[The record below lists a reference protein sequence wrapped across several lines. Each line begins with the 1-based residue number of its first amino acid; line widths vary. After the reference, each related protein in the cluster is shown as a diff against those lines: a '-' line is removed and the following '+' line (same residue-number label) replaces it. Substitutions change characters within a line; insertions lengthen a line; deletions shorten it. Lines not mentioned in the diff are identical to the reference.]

1 MELVKPINRD
11 DWGDPDPA
19 NNIPGAIPPAKAFSQ
34 TMAEMVNVI
43 KSAGLTPSGEDLT
56 QFDQA
61 IKALVQKKVD
71 EANMLAVSN
80 TVYQRN
86 IGDFVF
92 TNNKMRGTKATGSLN
107 GAYECNGDEFSD
119 TDFEGESTPYQLL
132 VAGNLPSVTY
142 AKYAEILK
150 KYGNC
155 GYYALDTAAK
165 KFKIP
170 TIKTAFLQAGTPG
183 EFKEAGIPNIA
194 GEITFVQRAYST
206 TDPIHGTGALDA
218 STPYKDQILFRAG
231 GGWGGFG
238 NWQLKFNA
246 SKSSAVY
253 GKSST
258 VQPPAVCTRVMV
270 QLANEIDNAT
280 SLEKYLDQIKEAQ
293 KTALNTI
300 TQTAQSE
307 KLAAVEAVNTAE
319 TEALNAVESRE
330 TEALNKLTAKESE
343 VLAKF
348 ETEQNDLKT
357 YVEIAVEPK
366 YDAFETAIATSEEK
380 IQALT
385 AQNTTADGN
394 IAELTEQNELAA
406 ENIEALTN
414 LNNTA
419 ASTVQTVTEKAA
431 AAAASAETAVNAKT
445 AAETAVNGFDAHVA
459 EKKAEAQTA
468 VAEAEQ
474 EAEAAFDAHAATKQ
488 QEVDASAAE
497 AAEAAE
503 KAKQYRDEAQEIA
516 NLPNATE
523 ETRGMARIATTAEV
537 EAGTNDESFVTP
549 AKLKPVV
556 APLAKTADLTAHT
569 GSKSNPHG
577 VTKAQVGLGNVDNTA
592 DANKPVSTAQK
603 SYVDNFQPAVTA
615 LSATSGTL
623 TLAVNKVYSAAITG
637 NTTFSLPTPGNKN
650 VFNQIKVMLKVTG
663 TPTINWG
670 TTQFFNKATPEI
682 EAGCYDVY
690 FDYDNNLNA
699 WVCGAMPKGAAA

>member
-1 MELVKPINRD
+1 M
-11 DWGDPDPA
+11 
-19 NNIPGAIPPAKAFSQ
+19 
-34 TMAEMVNVI
+34 
-43 KSAGLTPSGEDLT
+43 
-56 QFDQA
+56 
-61 IKALVQKKVD
+61 
-71 EANMLAVSN
+71 
-80 TVYQRN
+80 
-86 IGDFVF
+86 
-92 TNNKMRGTKATGSLN
+92 
-107 GAYECNGDEFSD
+107 
-119 TDFEGESTPYQLL
+119 
-132 VAGNLPSVTY
+132 
-142 AKYAEILK
+142 
-150 KYGNC
+150 
-155 GYYALDTAAK
+155 
-165 KFKIP
+165 
-170 TIKTAFLQAGTPG
+170 
-183 EFKEAGIPNIA
+183 
-194 GEITFVQRAYST
+194 
-206 TDPIHGTGALDA
+206 
-218 STPYKDQILFRAG
+218 
-231 GGWGGFG
+231 
-238 NWQLKFNA
+238 
-246 SKSSAVY
+246 
-253 GKSST
+253 
-258 VQPPAVCTRVMV
+258 
-270 QLANEIDNAT
+270 
-280 SLEKYLDQIKEAQ
+280 
-293 KTALNTI
+293 
-300 TQTAQSE
+300 
-307 KLAAVEAVNTAE
+307 
-319 TEALNAVESRE
+319 ESRE

-523 ETRGMARIATTAEV
+523 ETRGMARIATAAEV
-537 EAGTNDESFVTP
+537 EAGTDDESFVTP
-549 AKLKPVV
+549 AKLKPVI

-603 SYVDNFQPAVTA
+603 SYVDNFQPAITA

-650 VFNQIKVMLKVTG
+650 VFNQIKVMLEVTG